1 MARKIDPSKEERAL
15 LKQKNLERRNTLY
28 TIPTPKFNINDQDI
42 SEAEQPLSQM
52 SDIINRFKN
61 QNNTTKTNQT
71 GFDHLY
77 NEEDLSRLD
86 NDSSS
91 ILVSTNQIPNTNNPE
106 TSSNNVQADTRSI
119 VTPVT
124 ESPVSDFVTTSDKVT
139 SPHENSVKPPVLNKI
154 TDFNPHVES
163 ITPSVIETRDDSDTG
178 SITETSTDNEIS
190 NYSIHKLQKFDL
202 INSIFLF
209 DKDLSNV
216 EKNFLVCLILEMKEI
231 SERMSLNQL
240 ITKYDFRRAT
250 VYQVIPKLSNLGF
263 IKVVSDN
270 NPKGSIIDLS
280 LLFEKYN
287 VPTVLENVTSDS
299 MSLVRKNNNSLS
311 NFTEDSDLNE
321 NGTSKKL
328 DITKRIRL
336 KHTIL
341 FIFKSMMLLEPY
353 RKLDYYNQKSIKL
366 FSSYLLKNEVSKD
379 SQNNLLGLALY
390 SAEKAKNPER
400 IIYYL
405 HSTLENDGI
414 ESLQIAF
421 KDKAKQF
428 LEFSNKFF
436 ELDFEEPSLK
446 EIREYSMN
454 LSLDASLNRNHLV
467 VTMTKIRSDI
477 EENISRIDDI
487 IDQLPE
493 FRK

>member
-1 MARKIDPSKEERAL
+1 
-15 LKQKNLERRNTLY
+15 
-28 TIPTPKFNINDQDI
+28 
-42 SEAEQPLSQM
+42 
-52 SDIINRFKN
+52 
-61 QNNTTKTNQT
+61 
-71 GFDHLY
+71 
-77 NEEDLSRLD
+77 
-86 NDSSS
+86 
-91 ILVSTNQIPNTNNPE
+91 
-106 TSSNNVQADTRSI
+106 
-119 VTPVT
+119 
-124 ESPVSDFVTTSDKVT
+124 
-139 SPHENSVKPPVLNKI
+139 
-154 TDFNPHVES
+154 
-163 ITPSVIETRDDSDTG
+163 
-178 SITETSTDNEIS
+178 
-190 NYSIHKLQKFDL
+190 
-202 INSIFLF
+202 
-209 DKDLSNV
+209 
-216 EKNFLVCLILEMKEI
+216 
-231 SERMSLNQL
+231 
-240 ITKYDFRRAT
+240 
-250 VYQVIPKLSNLGF
+250 
-263 IKVVSDN
+263 
-270 NPKGSIIDLS
+270 
-280 LLFEKYN
+280 
-287 VPTVLENVTSDS
+287 
-299 MSLVRKNNNSLS
+299 
-311 NFTEDSDLNE
+311 
-321 NGTSKKL
+321 
-328 DITKRIRL
+328 
-336 KHTIL
+336 
-341 FIFKSMMLLEPY
+341 MLLEPY

-477 EENISRIDDI
+477 EENILRIDDI